1 MMGEPGYADVVSAH
15 YTVGDLGDTI
25 LASLR
30 AAGLDPDALQVEV
43 LAPLDQF
50 HTGGADATR
59 ALIRRAGLQPGM
71 RVLDV
76 GGGLGGPARLIAHEA
91 GCTVTVLDLSE
102 ESCRVGEWLTARVG
116 LADRVAFR
124 CGSAL
129 ALPFPGGT
137 FDVVWTQHAAMNIA
151 EKVRLYREICRVL
164 RPGGRLA
171 MQEPLAGRVGPI
183 HFPVP
188 WAGDASIS
196 FLQPAAEIRA
206 LLAAVGFREVEWVD
220 EREAVLSG
228 MQVPMPGE
236 PPRGPLPFAALVL
249 GPRLPEM
256 QRNAARNLRED
267 RLTLVQAVFERLGA
281 ATNRPQP
288 S

>member
-1 MMGEPGYADVVSAH
+1 MMGEPGYADAVSAH

-30 AAGLDPDALQVEV
+30 AAGRDPDALQVED

-50 HTGGADATR
+50 HAGGADATR
-59 ALIRRAGLQPGM
+59 ALIRRAGLQRGL

-76 GGGLGGPARLIAHEA
+76 GGGLGGPARLIAHES

-129 ALPFPGGT
+129 AIPFADGK
-137 FDVVWTQHAAMNIA
+137 FDVVWTQHAAVNIA
-151 EKVRLYREICRVL
+151 KKERLYREIYRVL

-171 MQEPLAGRVGPI
+171 MQEIMAGTVGPI
-183 HFPVP
+183 YFPVP

-196 FLQPAAEIRA
+196 FLRSAAEIRA
-206 LLAAVGFREVEWVD
+206 LLADVGFRAVEWVD

-228 MQVPMPGE
+228 LQPPTPGE
-236 PPRGPLPFAALVL
+236 PRPFAALLL

-256 QRNAARNLRED
+256 QRNVARSLRED
-267 RLTLVQAVFERLGA
+267 RLALVQAVFERL
-281 ATNRPQP
+281 
-288 S
+288 